1 MAKRFKILAVCG
13 MGVGTS
19 MLLKMQVEKALKAL
33 GLEATVDLAD
43 ISTAKGQA
51 AYVDLVITSNE
62 LAERIGKIKT
72 PIITVSNFMDVNAI
86 KEGVEAA
93 LKDLN

>member
-1 MAKRFKILAVCG
+1 
-13 MGVGTS
+13 
-19 MLLKMQVEKALKAL
+19 MLLKMQVEKALKTL
-33 GLEATVDLAD
+33 GVEATVDLAD